1 LIEMIHNCKARYE
14 KPMAAK
20 ELGLDPIEAPASVV
34 ATLRQLILGGH
45 FPPGT
50 RLAEIPV
57 AQTLGVSRTP
67 VRLAFRTLNQ
77 EGLLQRVGKRGL
89 EVRAFTEADVLCAV
103 EVRGVLEGLAARRL
117 AEAGVAPPLLAQ
129 LEQCLAEG
137 EQVLAGGRLTA
148 RDVDRWSALNQRFH
162 AGIVSAGGSRV
173 IGDAIARN
181 NHLPFA
187 AADSIAI
194 DKRALPAEY
203 RKLQLAQLQHRLI
216 VEALRRGES
225 ARAETLMREHA
236 YIGLR
241 YASLFGLETPS
252 ALAARPV
259 APATERGIKRT
270 KLAKPA
276 AA

>member
-1 LIEMIHNCKARYE
+1 MPPVSIG
-14 KPMAAK
+14 AK
-20 ELGLDPIEAPASVV
+20 QPQLDPIAASPSVV
-34 ATLRQLILGGH
+34 ATLRQLILDGH
-45 FPPGT
+45 YTPGT

-57 AQTLGVSRTP
+57 AHALGVSRTP
-67 VRLAFRTLNQ
+67 VRLAFRTLSQ

-89 EVRAFTEADVLCAV
+89 EVRDFTEADVLCAV

-117 AEAGVAPPLLAQ
+117 AEAGLAPSLLAQ
-129 LEQCLAEG
+129 LEQCLADG
-137 EQVLAGGRLTA
+137 DAVLAQGRLTA
-148 RDVDRWSALNQRFH
+148 SDVDRWSALNQRFH
-162 AGIVSAGGSRV
+162 NAIVGAGGSRV

-194 DKRALPAEY
+194 DKRALPAEL

-241 YASLFGLETPS
+241 YAALFGLQTPP
-252 ALAARPV
+252 ALSGPPV
-259 APATERGIKRT
+259 AAATKRRGRRT
-270 KLAKPA
+270 KLATPGS
-276 AA
+276 

>member
-1 LIEMIHNCKARYE
+1 MPLASDSDPSIFNIQ
-14 KPMAAK
+14 
-20 ELGLDPIEAPASVV
+20 LDPESASPSVV
-34 ATLRQLILGGH
+34 ATLRQLILEGRY
-45 FPPGT
+45 PPGT

-57 AQTLGVSRTP
+57 AQSLGVSRTP
-67 VRLAFRTLNQ
+67 VRLAFRTLTQ

-117 AEAGVAPPLLAQ
+117 AEAGVPPALLAQ

-137 EQVLAGGRLTA
+137 ERVLAGTRLSAT
-148 RDVDRWSALNQRFH
+148 DVDRWSALNQRFH
-162 AGIVSAGGSRV
+162 DAIVGGTGSRV

-194 DKRALPAEY
+194 DKRALPAEL

-216 VEALRRGES
+216 VEALRGGES

-241 YASLFGLETPS
+241 YAALFGLQTPP
-252 ALAARPV
+252 ALVPAEPV
-259 APATERGIKRT
+259 AAGTRRSSRRT
-270 KLAKPA
+270 KLAAPA
-276 AA
+276 RS

>member
-1 LIEMIHNCKARYE
+1 
-14 KPMAAK
+14 MAARQL
-20 ELGLDPIEAPASVV
+20 ELDPIEPPASVV
-34 ATLRQLILGGH
+34 ATLRQLILDGH
-45 FPPGT
+45 FRPGT

-57 AQTLGVSRTP
+57 AHALGVSRTP
-67 VRLAFRTLNQ
+67 VRLAFRTLSQ

-89 EVRAFTEADVLCAV
+89 EVRAFTEADVGCAV

-117 AEAGVAPPLLAQ
+117 AEAGVAAPLLAQ
-129 LEQCLAEG
+129 LEQCVAEG

-162 AGIVSAGGSRV
+162 GAIVGAGGSRV
-173 IGDAIARN
+173 IADAIARN

-216 VEALRRGES
+216 VEALQRRES

-241 YASLFGLETPS
+241 YASLFGLQTPA
-252 ALAARPV
+252 ALRALPV
-259 APATERGIKRT
+259 AAATRPSRDRT
-270 KLAKPA
+270 KLARPA
-276 AA
+276 RA

>member
-1 LIEMIHNCKARYE
+1 MDTSQSE
-14 KPMAAK
+14 
-20 ELGLDPIEAPASVV
+20 LDPIEALPSVV
-34 ATLRQLILGGH
+34 ATLRQAILEGH
-45 FPPGT
+45 YPPGT

-57 AQTLGVSRTP
+57 ADALGVSRTP
-67 VRLAFRTLNQ
+67 VRLAFRTLTQ

-129 LEQCLAEG
+129 LEQCLADG
-137 EQVLAGGRLTA
+137 EEVLAHGRLTA
-148 RDVDRWSALNQRFH
+148 SDVDRWSALNQRFH
-162 AGIVSAGGSRV
+162 QAIVSAGGSRV

-194 DKRALPAEY
+194 DKRALPAEF

-241 YASLFGLETPS
+241 YAALFGLQTPPT
-252 ALAARPV
+252 LAASPV
-259 APATERGIKRT
+259 AAATKPRRKST
-270 KLAKPA
+270 KLDVPA
-276 AA
+276 RS

>member
-1 LIEMIHNCKARYE
+1 
-14 KPMAAK
+14 
-20 ELGLDPIEAPASVV
+20 
-34 ATLRQLILGGH
+34 
-45 FPPGT
+45 
-50 RLAEIPV
+50 
-57 AQTLGVSRTP
+57 
-67 VRLAFRTLNQ
+67 
-77 EGLLQRVGKRGL
+77 VGKRGL

-117 AEAGVAPPLLAQ
+117 AEAGVPPPLMDE
-129 LEQCLAEG
+129 LEQCLADG
-137 EQVLAGGRLTA
+137 EQVLASERLTA
-148 RDVDRWSALNQRFH
+148 NDVDRWSALNQRFH
-162 AGIVSAGGSRV
+162 SRIVAAGGSRV

-194 DKRALPAEY
+194 DKRALPAEL

-216 VEALRRGES
+216 VEALRAGES

-241 YASLFGLETPS
+241 YAALFGLQTPPTLRTP
-252 ALAARPV
+252 AVAA
-259 APATERGIKRT
+259 ATQRRGRRT

-276 AA
+276 RS